1 MGGAALDVGRAA
13 YRENRW
19 NEAVA
24 ELELADRETVT
35 TPLDLEHLATAAFLV
50 GRAAEGLDWLARA
63 HEAFLA
69 DGDDVAAIRCAA
81 WLGMMLSNVGD
92 HARSSG
98 WFARAERLVDDAE
111 EPDADHGF
119 LRVPRG
125 LQALYSGDAEGAE
138 QIFREAERCAR
149 QAGDADIAALAGLG
163 IGQSRIMLGELGA
176 GMRLLD
182 EVMVAVTTGE
192 LSPEAS
198 GIAYCALLQSCRLAF
213 DLRRAQEWTR
223 ALDRWCAERPD
234 LIVFTGQCHAHRA
247 ALFLAH
253 GAWAEAGAAAAEARR
268 RSARGDHDG
277 AYASAYLEGE
287 VHRLRGEDAAAEAAY
302 ESAARTGFEPQ
313 PGLALLRLAQG
324 EASTAQRM
332 ILAAADRLDPSERR
346 ALLPAI
352 VEIQLGAGEVAGA
365 RGAADELIAFSR
377 SETTPM
383 VGALAESAESA
394 VLLAEGDAAGALTAS
409 RRAWVKWREL
419 EVPFEAAR
427 CRVLAARCY
436 RASGDEASA
445 VMELDAARAIL
456 DELGAAPVFAAV
468 ESLTKTPGGLSPRE
482 VEVLRLVAA
491 GHSNR
496 EIGAELYLSE
506 KTVERHLSNI
516 FGKLGLA
523 SRSAATAYAFRHG
536 LAE

>member
-1 MGGAALDVGRAA
+1 MGGSALDVGRAA

-19 NEAVA
+19 NDAVA
-24 ELELADRETVT
+24 ELELADRDAVT
-35 TPLDLEHLATAAFLV
+35 TPLDLENLATAAFLV
-50 GRAAEGLDWLARA
+50 GRAADGLDWLARA

-81 WLGMMLSNVGD
+81 WLGMMLSDLGD
-92 HARSSG
+92 HARSGG
-98 WFARAERLVDDAE
+98 WFARAERLVDASD

-119 LRVPRG
+119 LRVPHG

-138 QIFREAERCAR
+138 RIFREAELRAR
-149 QAGDADIAALAGLG
+149 RAGDADIAALAGLG
-163 IGQSRIMLGELGA
+163 IGQSRIMLGDLGA

-223 ALDRWCAERPD
+223 ALDRWCAARPD

-253 GAWAEAGAAAAEARR
+253 GAWAEAEAAADEAMQ

-277 AYASAYLEGE
+277 IFASAYLRGE
-287 VHRLRGEDAAAEAAY
+287 VHRLRGEDAAAEASY
-302 ESAARTGFEPQ
+302 EAAARTGFEPQ

-324 EASTAQRM
+324 DSATARRM

-346 ALLPAI
+346 VLLPAV
-352 VEIQLGAGEVAGA
+352 VEIELVAGEVAGA
-365 RGAADELIAFSR
+365 RGAADELVAFSR
-377 SETTPM
+377 SESMPL
-383 VGALAESAESA
+383 VDALAESAESA
-394 VLLAEGDAAGALTAS
+394 VLLAEGDAEGALAAS
-409 RRAWVKWREL
+409 RRAWVRWREL

-427 CRVLAARCY
+427 SRVLAARCI

-445 VMELDAARAIL
+445 AMELDAARAIFE
-456 DELGAAPVFAAV
+456 ELGAAPGFAVAWPPV
-468 ESLTKTPGGLSPRE
+468 TAPDGLSPRE

-496 EIGAELYLSE
+496 EIAAALYLSE
-506 KTVERHLSNI
+506 KTIERHLSNI
-516 FGKLGLA
+516 FGKLGLT

-536 LAE
+536 LAD